1 MTAMPETSTPT
12 TAIPAQAPSRQL
24 VLLGSGRAHLH
35 LLAELVRKPL
45 AGADITLVT
54 PHAEPLPAAML
65 PRLLAG
71 HLRHEDCVVPLEA
84 LVRRSGVRW
93 LGRSVQALDAQ
104 ARSVLLDDGSTL
116 HYDWLSIDPG
126 PLQNRALLESNLPG
140 ARAHGLFLRPSES
153 FAALW
158 PQVAAMADAR
168 PLRFTVIGGDTTGA
182 EVAMALR
189 QRFAASSVTLLSGA
203 QGLAVG
209 LPASFQAR
217 LLAALKARRITV
229 LPDHAATL
237 QPGEVTLGSGA
248 GLACDVPLICTGP
261 HAAPWLAQSGL
272 ALDDAGFVA
281 TDRSLRCSSHPE
293 VFSAGPYNHHRT
305 LAHNLRAAVQGTP
318 LRSTPPGSG
327 LQLLSCGDHGAL
339 ALWGHRSAQGRWV
352 GWLKNW
358 IDRRMLAGF
367 RTGPTRY

>member
-1 MTAMPETSTPT
+1 MGPDNSTAEHSAK
-12 TAIPAQAPSRQL
+12 TARQL
-24 VLLGSGRAHLH
+24 LLLGAGHAHIHVLSTLAAHPLPGVQVSLVAPYPRQMYSGM
-35 LLAELVRKPL
+35 VPGFV
-45 AGADITLVT
+45 AGRYTLDECVI
-54 PHAEPLPAAML
+54 ALEPL
-65 PRLLAG
+65 
-71 HLRHEDCVVPLEA
+71 LRG
-84 LVRRSGVRW
+84 SGVRW
-93 LGRSVQALDAQ
+93 LQQHVSGLDARQ
-104 ARSVLLDDGSTL
+104 QTVQLDDGSTL
-116 HYDWLSIDPG
+116 HYDSLSIDPG
-126 PLQNRALLESNLPG
+126 PLQNRALLESKLPG

-217 LLAALKARRITV
+217 LLAALKTRRITV
-229 LPDHAATL
+229 LPDHAAVL

-352 GWLKNW
+352 GWLQNW